1 MGTEIKDVIYES
13 KTLTGVERRS
23 LPGKFVEI
31 SGGQVH
37 YDLEGPE
44 KGKKVIL
51 VSGFATPMFVWDHT
65 FRTLVNAGFRV
76 LRYDLF
82 GQGFSDRPN
91 VKYTLNFLVDQL
103 YKLLERLQIH
113 DYDLSLVGF
122 NLGGGIC
129 LTFTDLYI
137 NMVSRIT
144 LVSPIGFPSGSH
156 TTPFFLRIPLL
167 NQLTMRFFSP
177 EMLIEGQQSDFQ
189 HQNPNV
195 EEYME
200 RYKEQFMYK
209 GIMKALRSMLKN
221 ISFTDMEDVYKRVGK
236 KIPMQ
241 LFWGD
246 LDQNL
251 PYLTYKEVINA
262 IPDID
267 FHGITGG
274 GHIPQYTH
282 PEFLNPPLKEFL
294 EKK

>member
-1 MGTEIKDVIYES
+1 MGNENETVKYES
-13 KTLTGVERRS
+13 KALTGVERQS

-44 KGKKVIL
+44 NGKKVIL
-51 VSGFATPMFVWDHT
+51 ISGFATPMIVWDHT
-65 FRTLVNAGFRV
+65 FKTLVNAGFRV

-82 GQGFSDRPN
+82 GQGFSDRPRA
-91 VKYTLNFLVDQL
+91 KYSMNFLVDQL
-103 YKLLERLQIH
+103 YKLLERLQIN

-129 LTFTDLYI
+129 IKFADLYM
-137 NMVSRIT
+137 NMVSKIS
-144 LVSPIGFPSGSH
+144 LVSPIGFPSDSSI
-156 TTPFFLRIPLL
+156 TPFYLRIPLL

-177 EMLIEGQQSDFQ
+177 EMLIEGQQSDYQ

-195 EEYME
+195 EEYVK
-200 RYKEQFMYK
+200 RYKEQFLYE
-209 GIMKALRSMLKN
+209 GIMQALRSLLKN

-241 LFWGD
+241 LFWGEF
-246 LDQNL
+246 DQNI
-251 PYLTYKEVINA
+251 PYLTYNKVKEAVPNIE
-262 IPDID
+262 
-267 FHGITGG
+267 FHGITGS

-282 PEFLNPPLKEFL
+282 PEFVNPLLKDYL
-294 EKK
+294 EK